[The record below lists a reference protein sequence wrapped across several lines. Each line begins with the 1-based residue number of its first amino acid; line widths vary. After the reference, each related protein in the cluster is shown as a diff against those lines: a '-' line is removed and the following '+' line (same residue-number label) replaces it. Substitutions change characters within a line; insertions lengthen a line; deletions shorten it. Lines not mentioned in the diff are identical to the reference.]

1 MKTIV
6 ALLTL
11 LCVAIT
17 TTAQTFT
24 ERLQKTVAGKGTITV
39 VHSAAIDKLV
49 NGNQPDIKPAKPLQ
63 TTQENKTADSTKKQ
77 QADTT
82 KKQQADSTKKQQAD
96 TTKKTT
102 TQTETKPQQESPKSD
117 DDFEIPTVDMRKKV
131 MGRSYKVNGYRV
143 QAFAGGNTRTDRQK
157 AQNIGDAIKLKFP
170 EQPIYVHF
178 YSPRWICRVGNFRT
192 YEEAHAMLL
201 EVKKMGYTQASIV
214 KGKITVQY

>member
-39 VHSAAIDKLV
+39 VHSAAIDQRV
-49 NGNQPDIKPAKPLQ
+49 TGHRPDIKPAKPQQ

-77 QADTT
+77 QADST

-178 YSPRWICRVGNFRT
+178 YPPRWICRVGNFRT